1 MRIKYHYAAPA
12 RPKLIS
18 FLEKYEVSYEIY
30 PVPGVD
36 NSFCAFDLYKDQEIF
51 HRFIMEFPF
60 LNNNKITE
68 AIEYSKY
75 EINNSAW
82 LFVRSKS
89 RKVEWKYTSVAF
101 QLSCCYKKMLCRD
114 NLFKHSEQVKP
125 LTVTKSMKWSK
136 RLYFSGPN
144 AADDFIFCSKR
155 AKDMLEGK
163 WAGLDFLDVIDTKNE
178 PYDNLYQLLFAR
190 KLPLKALHGGKQ
202 TTCSTCGRPIF
213 RLKNALLQLKIRE
226 QFLPDADSVYTTG
239 SVLADSIM
247 GFPTYEL
254 NIVPQ
259 SFYQYCEDKG
269 MNHGMIYEP
278 VNLI

>member
-163 WAGLDFLDVIDTKNE
+163 WTGLD
-178 PYDNLYQLLFAR
+178 
-190 KLPLKALHGGKQ
+190 
-202 TTCSTCGRPIF
+202 
-213 RLKNALLQLKIRE
+213 
-226 QFLPDADSVYTTG
+226 
-239 SVLADSIM
+239 M
-247 GFPTYEL
+247 G
-254 NIVPQ
+254 
-259 SFYQYCEDKG
+259 
-269 MNHGMIYEP
+269 
-278 VNLI
+278 